1 VSIDVD
7 AGDLRS
13 AEHLRETPTARR
25 TIYSGRLLT
34 IHEDDVRLE
43 DGTAAHREVVAHPGA
58 VAIVAID
65 DADRVVLVRQWRH
78 AVGRALWELP
88 AGTRDPEE
96 EPDHTAERE
105 LAEETGLRA
114 ASIRK
119 LIAAPLTPGYSTEVM
134 HFYVA
139 TGLTEGPT
147 DRDVDER
154 MDVAHLSRDAVTG
167 LIRAGE
173 VDVKTIAGLALAGWS
188 SPIDG

>member
-1 VSIDVD
+1 MSIDP
-7 AGDLRS
+7 GSGELPS
-13 AEHLRETPTARR
+13 GEHLRETPTARR
-25 TIYSGRLLT
+25 TIYTGRLLT
-34 IHEDDVRLE
+34 FHEDDVRLV
-43 DGTAAHREVVAHPGA
+43 DGTPAHREVVGHPGA

-65 DADRVVLVRQWRH
+65 DAERVVLVRQWRH

-88 AGTRDPEE
+88 AGTRDSEE
-96 EPDHTAERE
+96 PPDHTAERE

-114 ASIRK
+114 SSLRALVS
-119 LIAAPLTPGYSTEVM
+119 APLTPGYSTEVM

-154 MDVAHLSRDAVTG
+154 MDVAHLSRAAVAD
-167 LIRAGE
+167 LIRAGD

-188 SPIDG
+188 TPVDG

>member
-1 VSIDVD
+1 VSIDLD
-7 AGDLRS
+7 SGDLRS
-13 AEHLRETPTARR
+13 AEHLRETPTARK

-34 IHEDDVRLE
+34 IHEDDVRLV
-43 DGTAAHREVVAHPGA
+43 DGTQAHREVVAHPGA

-78 AVGRALWELP
+78 AAGRALWELP
-88 AGTRDPEE
+88 AGTRDPG
-96 EPDHTAERE
+96 EPPDETAERE

-114 ASIRK
+114 SSIRG
-119 LIAAPLTPGYSTEVM
+119 LVAAPLTPGYSTEVM

-154 MDVAHLSRDAVTG
+154 MDVAHLSHTEVSALVRTG
-167 LIRAGE
+167 D

-188 SPIDG
+188 ASVDG

>member
-1 VSIDVD
+1 VSIDVGS
-7 AGDLRS
+7 GDLRS

-25 TIYSGRLLT
+25 TVYQGHLLT
-34 IHEDDVRLE
+34 IHEDDVRLV
-43 DGTAAHREVVAHPGA
+43 DGTEAHREVVAHPGA

-65 DADRVVLVRQWRH
+65 DLDRVVLVRQWRH

-88 AGTRDPEE
+88 AGTRDPGED
-96 EPDHTAERE
+96 PDHTAERE

-114 ASIRK
+114 SSIRA
-119 LIAAPLTPGYSTEVM
+119 LIAAPLTPGYSAEVM
-134 HFYVA
+134 HFYLA

-154 MDVAHLSRDAVTG
+154 MDVAHLSHEAVGALLRTG
-167 LIRAGE
+167 D

-188 SPIDG
+188 ISVDG

>member
-1 VSIDVD
+1 MSIDLGS
-7 AGDLRS
+7 GDVRS

-25 TIYSGRLLT
+25 TIYSGHLLT
-34 IHEDDVRLE
+34 IHEDDVRLV
-43 DGTAAHREVVAHPGA
+43 DGTPAHREVVAHPGA

-96 EPDHTAERE
+96 PPDQTARRE

-114 ASIRK
+114 ANLRS
-119 LIAAPLTPGYSTEVM
+119 LISAPLTPGYSTEVM

-139 TGLTEGPT
+139 TGLTDGPT

-154 MDVAHLSRDAVTG
+154 MDVEHLSRAEVAV
-167 LIRAGE
+167 LIQAGD

-188 SPIDG
+188 THVDG

>member
-1 VSIDVD
+1 MDS
-7 AGDLRS
+7 GGLLS
-13 AEHLRETPTARR
+13 GEHLRETPTGRR

-34 IHEDDVRLE
+34 VHEDDVRLV
-43 DGTAAHREVVAHPGA
+43 DGTPAHREVVAHPGA

-88 AGTRDPEE
+88 AGTRDHEE
-96 EPDHTAERE
+96 APDRTAERE

-114 ASIRK
+114 AS
-119 LIAAPLTPGYSTEVM
+119 LQLLVSAPLTPGYSTEVM

-139 TGLTEGPT
+139 TGLTDGPT

-154 MDVAHLSRDAVTG
+154 MDVAHLSRSAVAE
-167 LIRAGE
+167 LMRAGD

-188 SPIDG
+188 PHVDG

>member
-1 VSIDVD
+1 MSIDLNS
-7 AGDLRS
+7 GDLRS
-13 AEHLRETPTARR
+13 AEHLREIPTARR
-25 TIYSGRLLT
+25 TIYEGRLLT
-34 IHEDDVRLE
+34 IHEDDVRLV
-43 DGTAAHREVVAHPGA
+43 DGTPAHREVVQHPGA

-88 AGTRDPEE
+88 AGTRDPDEP
-96 EPDHTAERE
+96 PDHTAERE

-114 ASIRK
+114 SSLRPLVAAS
-119 LIAAPLTPGYSTEVM
+119 LTPGYSTEVM

-154 MDVAHLSRDAVTG
+154 MDVAHLTRSEVAG
-167 LIRAGE
+167 LIRAGD
-173 VDVKTIAGLALAGWS
+173 VDVKTIAGLALAGWN
-188 SPIDG
+188 PIDG

>member
-1 VSIDVD
+1 VSIDLGSG
-7 AGDLRS
+7 ALRS

-34 IHEDDVRLE
+34 IHEDDVRLV
-43 DGTAAHREVVAHPGA
+43 DGTPAHREVVAHPGA

-96 EPDHTAERE
+96 PPAHTAERE

-114 ASIRK
+114 ASLRA

-134 HFYVA
+134 HFFVA
-139 TGLTEGPT
+139 TGLTEGAT
-147 DRDVDER
+147 NRDVDER
-154 MDVAHLSRDAVTG
+154 MDVAHLGRDAVAD
-167 LIRAGE
+167 LIRAGD

-188 SPIDG
+188 TPLDG